1 MTRTTTAG
9 TAARQECRFDPS
21 VMRENC
27 GRVSVTVVSMA
38 ATVLTGEQKGNPTT
52 ARAILRIAATP
63 ESRSER
69 QADAEVRVGGLG
81 RLLPVGAQVRVG
93 RSQLGVAA
101 TRRAATAGVG
111 LSRHGA
117 LLYSTLLLPATTHPA
132 GWRRSGF
139 PVTTD
144 RKSTRL
150 NSSH

>member
-38 ATVLTGEQKGNPTT
+38 ATVFTAQQKGNPTT

-69 QADAEVRVGGLG
+69 QANPEVRVGGLG

-93 RSQLGVAA
+93 RNQLGVPAA
-101 TRRAATAGVG
+101 RRAATAGVC
-111 LSRHGA
+111 LSRHDA
-117 LLYSTLLLPATTHPA
+117 LLYSTSPFPATTHPA
-132 GWRRSGF
+132 GWRCKGF
-139 PVTTD
+139 PVTT
-144 RKSTRL
+144 
-150 NSSH
+150 